1 MRDAELLPDD
11 VAASAAILAKGSKS
25 FATAG
30 LLLPRRVREPASV
43 LYAFCRIA
51 DDLVDGDTGPRAGAI
66 AILRDRLD
74 RIYAGRP
81 VESPVDRALA
91 VVARRA
97 GLPRTVFD
105 ALIEGF
111 EWDATGRRYETIEA
125 LEAYCARVAST
136 VGVLMTLL
144 MGERDPVVL
153 ARATDLGVAMQLT
166 NIARD
171 VGEDARNG
179 RIYLPLAWLAEEG
192 VDLVALL
199 AEPRF
204 SPALGAVVKRLLD
217 HAQTLY
223 VRSDAGIPGLPGDCR
238 VAIRAARLIYSDIGR
253 VVAARGYD
261 SVSRR
266 AVVSTP
272 RKLWLL
278 ARAFGARFFTPAPIT
293 VPALPSVRFLVEA
306 TQ

>member
-1 MRDAELLPDD
+1 
-11 VAASAAILAKGSKS
+11 
-25 FATAG
+25 
-30 LLLPRRVREPASV
+30 VREPASV